1 MQQLQSPPPTSDQVS
16 EETLERIR
24 PMKLAFEQWD
34 REDALLTD
42 EEADVLGMALAANRG
57 LTFRIP
63 TLD

>member
-1 MQQLQSPPPTSDQVS
+1 
-16 EETLERIR
+16 
-24 PMKLAFEQWD
+24 MKLAFEQWD